1 MLAPEIPTHAALTYL
16 GFPIRATVVGV
27 AVTLIT
33 LELCNSLSQR
43 FNIYWSKLGKAW
55 CLVIIVQF
63 NLKPTRR

>member
-1 MLAPEIPTHAALTYL
+1 MLVPEIPTHTALTYL

-27 AVTLIT
+27 AVTLIMR
-33 LELCNSLSQR
+33 ELCTSLSWR

-55 CLVIIVQF
+55 CLVIVQF